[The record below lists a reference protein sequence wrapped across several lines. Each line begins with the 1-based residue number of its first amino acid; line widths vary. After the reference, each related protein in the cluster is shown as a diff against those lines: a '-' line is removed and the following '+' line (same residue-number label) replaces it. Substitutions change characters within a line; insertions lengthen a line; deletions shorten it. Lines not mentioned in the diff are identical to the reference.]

1 MSPTHRD
8 PFANLPAL
16 RQVASPP
23 AARRLS
29 GLLLTMFSLL
39 SVALLLVP
47 WQQTAPGTGRV
58 LAYAPQER
66 TQAIE
71 ATVSGRVDRWF
82 VREGDRVA
90 EGDPI
95 VSLRDNDPELL
106 QRLEQDRETLTAGL
120 DAAVARVRAYQEKL
134 GATEE
139 GGRAA
144 KAAADA
150 KVEGARQKVLAEK
163 DGLIG
168 EEANAEAAVLNR
180 RRTEELAQQGL
191 KSTFDLEQASLREKT
206 AVAKRNQANA
216 KVVEAEANLRGAE
229 SDRTKAIQEAD
240 AKVNGAQGDLQ
251 DALSKEAAALSKLL
265 SMDTKLS
272 RQSAQEIVAPRAGV
286 IQRVKGG
293 QGGEQVKSGDPL
305 AVIVPDTSQV
315 AVEMKLPGNDV
326 PLVQLNQPVRLQFE
340 GWPAIQFSG
349 WPGVAVGTFGGRV
362 AYVDASDDGDGKF
375 RVLIVPDPADE
386 PWPDRSTLRQGVRA
400 NGWVLLDIVP
410 LGFELWRQ
418 LNGFPPTT
426 SAPTG
431 IEGEAGSD
439 PALQNDKA
447 KQGEKA
453 SPKGYDDDDGGSD
466 GKKGDDD

>member
-1 MSPTHRD
+1 MSAPDRD
-8 PFANLPAL
+8 PFAQLPAL
-16 RQVASPP
+16 RQAVSPP

-29 GLLLTMFSLL
+29 RLLLTLFGLL
-39 SVALLLVP
+39 SLSLALVP

-82 VREGDRVA
+82 VREGDRVQ

-106 QRLEQDRETLTAGL
+106 QRLERDRETLTASL

-134 GATEE
+134 AATEE

-150 KVEGARQKVLAEK
+150 KVEGARQKLLAER

-168 EEANAEAAVLNR
+168 EDAAAEAAELNR

-191 KSTFDLEQASLREKT
+191 KSTFDMEQAALREKT
-206 AVAKRNQANA
+206 AVAKRNQAMA
-216 KVVEAEANLRGAE
+216 KVEEAEANLRGAE
-229 SDRTKAIQEAD
+229 SDRSKAIQEAD

-251 DALSKEAAALSKLL
+251 DALTKEASALSKLL

-272 RQSAQEIVAPRAGV
+272 RQSAQEIVAPRAGM

-293 QGGEQVKSGDPL
+293 QGGEQVKAGDPL
-305 AVIVPDTSQV
+305 AIIVPDTSQV

-326 PLVQLNQPVRLQFE
+326 PLVKLGQPVRLQFE

-349 WPGVAVGTFGGRV
+349 WPGVAVGTFGGLV
-362 AYVDASDDGDGKF
+362 TYIDGSDDGDGKF
-375 RVLIVPDPADE
+375 RVLIVPDPADD
-386 PWPDRSTLRQGVRA
+386 PWPNRSILRQGVRA
-400 NGWVLLDIVP
+400 NGWVLLDVVP

-426 SAPTG
+426 AAPTG
-431 IEGEAGSD
+431 IEGEAGAD
-439 PALQNDKA
+439 PGLDGK
-447 KQGEKA
+447 KTKGGEKPA
-453 SPKGYDDDDGGSD
+453 GKGYEGDDGGSD